1 MIDFL
6 NCVLVSEH
14 MIGEIKPEHSKGD
27 CQFRD
32 LSYFKYACV
41 GYSIYLDDKETSVGV
56 HEKAHEQLPVCFGA
70 EVIYSNHSNR
80 NLIRNMILV
89 MRNFGMVGW
98 LFVPICLSS

>member
-6 NCVLVSEH
+6 NCVLVSER
-14 MIGEIKPEHSKGD
+14 MIGKPERTQGD
-27 CQFRD
+27 RNISD
-32 LSYFKYACV
+32 FKYTCV

-56 HEKAHEQLPVCFGA
+56 HEKKADEQLPVCFGA